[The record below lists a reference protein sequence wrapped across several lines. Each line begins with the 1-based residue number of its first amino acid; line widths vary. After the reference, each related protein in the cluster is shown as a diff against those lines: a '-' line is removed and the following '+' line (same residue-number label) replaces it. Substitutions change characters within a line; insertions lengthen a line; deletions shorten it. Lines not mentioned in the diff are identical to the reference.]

1 MSLFYPSYSF
11 RRIYEIPTRFFLEQ
25 GIRVLFLDVDN
36 TLTTHDNQIGR
47 AHV

>member
-1 MSLFYPSYSF
+1 MPFS
-11 RRIYEIPTRFFLEQ
+11 PTWYFEKIEDVSPEFLREN
-25 GIRVLFLDVDN
+25 GVSALILDVDN